1 MKTKITVIGAG
12 NVGSTIAFMMSVQ
25 HTADEV
31 VIVDINQEKALG
43 EAMDIRQGTPLTA
56 QPVSV
61 YAGTYESAAG
71 SDIVII
77 TSGIPRKP
85 GQTRMDLAQTNVNV
99 IKDIAPQITKYCPD
113 ATYIIVSNPVDI
125 LTYVFH
131 KVSNIPHE
139 RIIGSGTLLD
149 TARLRARLAEYLNVS
164 EKNVH
169 AYVFGEHGETSF
181 IPWSIA
187 QVSTINLLEY
197 KDLIK
202 LRTGILTDLDFD
214 EIENYMRASG
224 AKIIKRKG
232 ATYYYHRHVGVRHLR
247 LPVRLRQRRGH
258 RLFDAQ
264 RRVWHRRRLPE
275 PAHPHRRR
283 RDPRPHPPAPD
294 RRRDGEAARQ
304 RQRPQ
309 ERHQHAH
316 HLKRTA
322 RDRRSPLAP
331 PVFPR
336 FSDQHNF
343 DPTEGARAW
352 NTASN
357 ATRWAR

>member
-1 MKTKITVIGAG
+1 
-12 NVGSTIAFMMSVQ
+12 MMSVQ

-139 RIIGSGTLLD
+139 RIIGLRHAAGHRPPARPPCRVSERQRKERP
-149 TARLRARLAEYLNVS
+149 RLRVRRARRDFLHPL
-164 EKNVH
+164 VH
-169 AYVFGEHGETSF
+169 RPGQHHQPAWSTRISSSCAPASSPTS
-181 IPWSIA
+181 
-187 QVSTINLLEY
+187 T
-197 KDLIK
+197 
-202 LRTGILTDLDFD
+202 LTRSKTTCALPAP
-214 EIENYMRASG
+214 RSSSA
-224 AKIIKRKG
+224 RG
-232 ATYYYHRHVGVRHLR
+232 ATYYAIAMSVCGICDCLFGSVNAVATVSSMLNGEYGIDDVCLS
-247 LPVRLRQRRGH
+247 LPILI
-258 RLFDAQ
+258 A
-264 RRVWHRRRLPE
+264 
-275 PAHPHRRR
+275 
-283 RDPRPHPPAPD
+283 
-294 RRRDGEAARQ
+294 DGEIRGRILPRLTDA
-304 RQRPQ
+304 
-309 ERHQHAH
+309 EMEKLHASANA
-316 HLKRTA
+316 LKN
-322 RDRRSPLAP
+322 
-331 PVFPR
+331 VI
-336 FSDQHNF
+336 
-343 DPTEGARAW
+343 
-352 NTASN
+352 NTL
-357 ATRWAR
+357 TI

>member
-1 MKTKITVIGAG
+1 
-12 NVGSTIAFMMSVQ
+12 MMSVQ

-31 VIVDINQEKALG
+31 VIVDINQEKAMG

-71 SDIVII
+71 SNIVII

-131 KVSNIPHE
+131 KVTNIPHE

-187 QVSTINLLEY
+187 QVSTCLLY
-197 KDLIK
+197 TSIALAFGLLLGVVMDAFPVVRRCVYPILVVTQTVPMIVLAPILIIYLGFGMAPK
-202 LRTGILTDLDFD
+202 ILTVVLMCFFPVAVNFTDGMSQVDRGYVDLVRS
-214 EIENYMRASG
+214 YGASRAQVYALVKLPAALPPLFSG
-224 AKIIKRKG
+224 
-232 ATYYYHRHVGVRHLR
+232 LR
-247 LPVRLRQRRGH
+247 VAEMCIRDSRR
-258 RLFDAQ
+258 
-264 RRVWHRRRLPE
+264 
-275 PAHPHRRR
+275 
-283 RDPRPHPPAPD
+283 
-294 RRRDGEAARQ
+294 
-304 RQRPQ
+304 
-309 ERHQHAH
+309 
-316 HLKRTA
+316 
-322 RDRRSPLAP
+322 
-331 PVFPR
+331 
-336 FSDQHNF
+336 
-343 DPTEGARAW
+343 
-352 NTASN
+352 
-357 ATRWAR
+357 

>member
-187 QVSTINLLEY
+187 QVSTIKLLEY

-232 ATYYYHRHVGVRHLR
+232 ATYYAIAMSVCGICDCLFGSVNAVATVSSMLNGEYGIDDVCLS
-247 LPVRLRQRRGH
+247 LPILI
-258 RLFDAQ
+258 A
-264 RRVWHRRRLPE
+264 
-275 PAHPHRRR
+275 
-283 RDPRPHPPAPD
+283 
-294 RRRDGEAARQ
+294 DGEIRGRILPRLTDA
-304 RQRPQ
+304 
-309 ERHQHAH
+309 EMEKLHASANA
-316 HLKRTA
+316 LKNVIST
-322 RDRRSPLAP
+322 L
-331 PVFPR
+331 
-336 FSDQHNF
+336 
-343 DPTEGARAW
+343 TI
-352 NTASN
+352 
-357 ATRWAR
+357 

>member
-71 SDIVII
+71 SNIVII

-99 IKDIAPQITKYCPD
+99 IKEIAPQITKYCPD

-214 EIENYMRASG
+214 EIENDMRASG

-232 ATYYYHRHVGVRHLR
+232 ATYYAIAMSVCGICDC
-247 LPVRLRQRRGH
+247 
-258 RLFDAQ
+258 LFGSVNA
-264 RRVWHRRRLPE
+264 VATVSTMLN
-275 PAHPHRRR
+275 
-283 RDPRPHPPAPD
+283 
-294 RRRDGEAARQ
+294 GE
-304 RQRPQ
+304 
-309 ERHQHAH
+309 
-316 HLKRTA
+316 
-322 RDRRSPLAP
+322 
-331 PVFPR
+331 
-336 FSDQHNF
+336 
-343 DPTEGARAW
+343 
-352 NTASN
+352 
-357 ATRWAR
+357 

>member
-31 VIVDINQEKALG
+31 VIVDINQEKAMG

-71 SDIVII
+71 SNIVII

-99 IKDIAPQITKYCPD
+99 IKEIAPQITKYCPD

-131 KVSNIPHE
+131 KVTNIPHE

-187 QVSTINLLEY
+187 QVSTIDPFDY
-197 KDLIK
+197 KELIK
-202 LRTGILTDLDFD
+202 FDNKQMVDLDYD
-214 EIENYMRASG
+214 AIEKYMRTSG
-224 AKIIKRKG
+224 SKVIQRKG
-232 ATYYYHRHVGVRHLR
+232 ATFYAIAISVCSICEYLFGAVDVVTTVSTMMHGEYGIEDVCLSIPTLLGPNGVEGKVTPKLTDEEVAKLR
-247 LPVRLRQRRGH
+247 YSA
-258 RLFDAQ
+258 DS
-264 RRVWHRRRLPE
+264 
-275 PAHPHRRR
+275 
-283 RDPRPHPPAPD
+283 
-294 RRRDGEAARQ
+294 
-304 RQRPQ
+304 
-309 ERHQHAH
+309 
-316 HLKRTA
+316 LKEVI
-322 RDRRSPLAP
+322 SKI
-331 PVFPR
+331 
-336 FSDQHNF
+336 QM
-343 DPTEGARAW
+343 
-352 NTASN
+352 
-357 ATRWAR
+357 

>member
-99 IKDIAPQITKYCPD
+99 IKEIAPQITKYCPD

-187 QVSTINLLEY
+187 QVSTIDLFDY
-197 KDLIK
+197 KELIK
-202 LRTGILTDLDFD
+202 FDNKQMVDLDYD
-214 EIENYMRASG
+214 AIEKYMRTSG
-224 AKIIKRKG
+224 SKVIQRKG
-232 ATYYYHRHVGVRHLR
+232 ATFYAIAISVCSICEYLFGAVDVVTTVSTMMHGEYGIEDVCLSIPTLLGPNGVEGKVTPKLTDEEVAKLR
-247 LPVRLRQRRGH
+247 YSA
-258 RLFDAQ
+258 DS
-264 RRVWHRRRLPE
+264 
-275 PAHPHRRR
+275 
-283 RDPRPHPPAPD
+283 
-294 RRRDGEAARQ
+294 
-304 RQRPQ
+304 
-309 ERHQHAH
+309 
-316 HLKRTA
+316 LKEVI
-322 RDRRSPLAP
+322 SKI
-331 PVFPR
+331 
-336 FSDQHNF
+336 QM
-343 DPTEGARAW
+343 
-352 NTASN
+352 
-357 ATRWAR
+357 

>member
-1 MKTKITVIGAG
+1 MR
-12 NVGSTIAFMMSVQ
+12 
-25 HTADEV
+25 
-31 VIVDINQEKALG
+31 AL
-43 EAMDIRQGTPLTA
+43 
-56 QPVSV
+56 
-61 YAGTYESAAG
+61 AG

-131 KVSNIPHE
+131 KVTNIPHE

-202 LRTGILTDLDFD
+202 LRNGILTDLDFD
-214 EIENYMRASG
+214 EIEKYMRSSA
-224 AKIIKRKG
+224 
-232 ATYYYHRHVGVRHLR
+232 
-247 LPVRLRQRRGH
+247 
-258 RLFDAQ
+258 
-264 RRVWHRRRLPE
+264 
-275 PAHPHRRR
+275 
-283 RDPRPHPPAPD
+283 PR
-294 RRRDGEAARQ
+294 
-304 RQRPQ
+304 
-309 ERHQHAH
+309 
-316 HLKRTA
+316 
-322 RDRRSPLAP
+322 S
-331 PVFPR
+331 
-336 FSDQHNF
+336 SS
-343 DPTEGARAW
+343 ARARPTMPSPCRCAASAIACSAPSTPW
-352 NTASN
+352 PPSRQCSTASM
-357 ATRWAR
+357 ASTMSA